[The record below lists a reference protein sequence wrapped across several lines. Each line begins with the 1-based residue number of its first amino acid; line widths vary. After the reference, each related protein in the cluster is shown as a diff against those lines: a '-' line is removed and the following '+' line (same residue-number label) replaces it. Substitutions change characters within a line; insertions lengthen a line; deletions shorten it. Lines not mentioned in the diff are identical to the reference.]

1 MRSNSWRAKRWFC
14 PFLLD
19 VMKKLE
25 IQLDEEV
32 FYRELQRIYD
42 ERVSRDTDKEK
53 MEDRMRNRGRGR

>member
-1 MRSNSWRAKRWFC
+1 MSYLQVRYAAL
-14 PFLLD
+14 FLLD

-25 IQLDEEV
+25 IQLDEEAL
-32 FYRELQRIYD
+32 YGELQRIYD